1 MAVVED
7 RSGHV
12 DSLLIKVM
20 KDKKVMLYKN
30 LMNQVIALLKF
41 PQTREQVEARV
52 RELTKRG
59 YIEEGKKEDLQPNS
73 E

>member
-1 MAVVED
+1 MAVIED

-20 KDKKVMLYKN
+20 KEKKVVFYKN
-30 LMNQVIALLKF
+30 LLSQVLDLLKF

-52 RELTKRG
+52 KELTKRG
-59 YIEEGKKEDLQPNS
+59 YIEEGKKEDL
-73 E
+73 

>member
-1 MAVVED
+1 MAVIED

-20 KDKKVMLYKN
+20 KEKKVVLHKN
-30 LMNQVIALLKF
+30 LLSQVLDLLKF

-52 RELTKRG
+52 KELTKRG
-59 YIEEGKKEDLQPNS
+59 YIEEGKKEDL
-73 E
+73 